1 MNAEDKKP
9 KVILRQV
16 GDDVTLPCKY
26 QTKHTLTGY
35 LDIEWL
41 IKSKVI
47 NESDKMIITLSGGN
61 VYPAD
66 SHREISFVSENVSHG
81 DASLCIRSLDAAD
94 SGIYFC
100 KVKKGGI
107 IQRKAWNL
115 TVQDKEQSLEDQNI
129 PKTLMNSTM
138 VPKNSTDSS
147 KGSDT
152 SFHKWA
158 IRTGVSV
165 SGLVLIILVI
175 CLKSKVKAIFLSRP
189 LTNTSRQPV
198 EFQDNSIYA
207 SIQDT
212 AQDVTYSEVR
222 RVDLAV
228 TYSTVQRPETECD
241 PSIIY
246 NDCLSS
252 FPQRAASL
260 KYS

>member
-1 MNAEDKKP
+1 MMCKNYLFVIIFVWSFIEAEDKKP

-115 TVQDKEQSLEDQNI
+115 TVQ
-129 PKTLMNSTM
+129 
-138 VPKNSTDSS
+138 DSS